1 MLRVDK
7 EEQMVNTSGRSEV
20 GLVAKEAKSLIRCS
34 PPKTR
39 LPSPIP
45 SKTDIGSA
53 PTEQVS
59 QSTSMWQMLERND
72 ILAKNSASVPFN
84 SFRPHHLLT
93 IKLVFANLM

>member
-45 SKTDIGSA
+45 SRTDIGSA
-53 PTEQVS
+53 PTVEVS

-72 ILAKNSASVPFN
+72 ILVEK
-84 SFRPHHLLT
+84 T
-93 IKLVFANLM
+93 EKLVLASPLSLSGLIIY

>member
-20 GLVAKEAKSLIRCS
+20 GLVAKDAKSLIRSS

-53 PTEQVS
+53 PTEEVS
-59 QSTSMWQMLERND
+59 QSASMWQMLERND
-72 ILAKNSASVPFN
+72 ILGENFE
-84 SFRPHHLLT
+84 
-93 IKLVFANLM
+93 KLVLASPLSLSGFIIY

>member
-20 GLVAKEAKSLIRCS
+20 GLVAKEAKSLIRSS
-34 PPKTR
+34 PPKDK

-53 PTEQVS
+53 PTEEVS
-59 QSTSMWQMLERND
+59 QSTSMWQMLVRNN
-72 ILAKNSASVPFN
+72 ILGENSE
-84 SFRPHHLLT
+84 
-93 IKLVFANLM
+93 KLVLAAPLTLLGFIIY

>member
-1 MLRVDK
+1 MLRVDR

-53 PTEQVS
+53 PTEEVS
-59 QSTSMWQMLERND
+59 QSTSMWQMLVRND
-72 ILAKNSASVPFN
+72 ILAKNSASAPFN

-93 IKLVFANLM
+93 IKLVFANLT

>member
-20 GLVAKEAKSLIRCS
+20 GLVAKEAKSLIRSS

-53 PTEQVS
+53 PTEEVS

-72 ILAKNSASVPFN
+72 ILAKNSE
-84 SFRPHHLLT
+84 
-93 IKLVFANLM
+93 KLVLAAPLSLSGLIIY